1 MIEGDRQRLWKSN
14 QKRESGLVFIDR
26 GLPRDALERGFE
38 ACPASAERRTFA
50 GLLLVLF
57 YEVRPNN
64 APAYSAASAA
74 ADKLSSE
81 EMMCSES
88 ASASADCWCG
98 LRSNP
103 TRHEGNSAKPPDAP
117 STRMPG
123 RRPDS
128 GNTETASPASTAA
141 ATPPAP
147 HLRSGQ
153 R

>member
-1 MIEGDRQRLWKSN
+1 M
-14 QKRESGLVFIDR
+14 VFIDR
-26 GLPRDALERGFE
+26 GPPRDALERGFE

-50 GLLLVLF
+50 GLLSVIF
-57 YEVRPNN
+57 YELRPNN

-88 ASASADCWCG
+88 PSASADCWCG

-103 TRHEGNSAKPPDAP
+103 TRHEGNSAKPSDAP

-128 GNTETASPASTAA
+128 GNTQTATPATTPA
-141 ATPPAP
+141 PPAP
-147 HLRSGQ
+147 ARHP
-153 R
+153 